1 MSKDMLEKL
10 SLRTGRRAFLKMAA
24 LGGAVAGTS
33 LVAGGNALRNAT
45 EEEIKNPYPGSKLV
59 KTVCTTCS
67 VGCGIIAEVQNGV
80 WVRQE
85 VAQDHPFSQGSH
97 CSKGIDSIDT
107 VKSAKRVK
115 HPLKKVNGKW
125 QRISWDQAISEIGDK
140 MLELRKANGPDV
152 AMFLGSAKMSTEQ
165 SYYFRKFAAMWGTN
179 NIDHQARI

>member
-1 MSKDMLEKL
+1 MSKDMLDKL
-10 SLRTGRRAFLKMAA
+10 SLRTGRRSFLKMAA
-24 LGGAVAGTS
+24 LGSAAVGTT
-33 LVAGGNALRNAT
+33 LVAGSNAVRNAT
-45 EEEIKNPYPGSKLV
+45 EEEVKDPYPGSKLV

-85 VAQDHPFSQGSH
+85 VAQEHPFSQGGH

-125 QRISWDQAISEIGDK
+125 QRISWDQAINEIGDK
-140 MLELRKANGPDV
+140 MLQLRKESPDT
-152 AMFLGSAKMSTEQ
+152 AMFLGSAKISTEQ

>member
-1 MSKDMLEKL
+1 MSKDKLEKL
-10 SLRTGRRAFLKMAA
+10 SLRTGRRSFLKMAA
-24 LGGAVAGTS
+24 LGSAAAATS
-33 LVAGGNALRNAT
+33 LVAGSGAVREAT
-45 EEEIKNPYPGSKLV
+45 EDEVKDPYPGSKLV

-67 VGCGIIAEVQNGV
+67 VGCGIIAEVHNGV

-85 VAQDHPFSQGSH
+85 VAQDHPFSHGSH

-125 QRISWDQAISEIGDK
+125 QRISWDQAINEIGDK
-140 MLELRKANGPDV
+140 MLELRKESPDT
-152 AMFLGSAKMSTEQ
+152 AMFLGSAKISTEQ